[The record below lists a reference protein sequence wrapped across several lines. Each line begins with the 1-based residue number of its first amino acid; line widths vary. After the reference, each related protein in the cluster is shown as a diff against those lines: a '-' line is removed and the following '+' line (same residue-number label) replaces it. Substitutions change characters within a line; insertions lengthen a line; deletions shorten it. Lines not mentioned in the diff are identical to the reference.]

1 MAQKILTHQ
10 DLIDLYLLNKESVIK
25 KIEEKGYKPFE
36 PLLNSLGSNALFFR
50 RNDSSE
56 IFFALASQRITDLFY
71 SDLLENLHTIVAELK
86 DSGWSLKKK
95 RDGIF
100 EVYKKETV
108 DFLIVFQIKLENE
121 KPMIQIMEKF

>member
-56 IFFALASQRITDLFY
+56 IFFAFASERITDLFY

-86 DSGWSLKKK
+86 DNGWSLKKK